1 MVLLIKITLLL
12 VSFFCIYKISITDF
26 KRRIIPDIYL
36 YPLTLIGLLFIQ
48 YSLITDY
55 YQSSIASIIG
65 YGLGILIG
73 FIFKNKSEDTPIGM
87 GDIKLLACGGIW
99 LGINGLAIA
108 IVISSMFAI
117 IWGIVKKQK
126 YIPYAP
132 FFFSGSII
140 SYLISY
146 LFLL

>member
-1 MVLLIKITLLL
+1 MVLLIKITLLA

-26 KRRIIPDIYL
+26 KRRIIPDMYL

-73 FIFKNKSEDTPIGM
+73 FIFKKKSEDTPIGM
-87 GDIKLLACGGIW
+87 
-99 LGINGLAIA
+99 
-108 IVISSMFAI
+108 
-117 IWGIVKKQK
+117 WGIVKKQK